1 MGEDTNQIE
10 REIRET
16 RSDLGRNLRELE
28 DRARDLTDWRTHY
41 RKHTGTFVGVAF
53 GVGAGIGLL
62 AVGGR
67 GRRGQH
73 RGEKDD
79 YSRLGYDNSH
89 DPMRPVHPSKVW
101 AGATQTGARAARQF
115 GDTWDQIA
123 EGLLRLASDRA
134 IAFVADLVP
143 GLRDHLERPPARTAT
158 YPSSSR

>member
-1 MGEDTNQIE
+1 VGEDTKQIE

-28 DRARDLTDWRTHY
+28 DRARDMADWRTHY

-62 AVGGR
+62 AVGS
-67 GRRGQH
+67 GRR
-73 RGEKDD
+73 RGSRDD
-79 YSRLGYDNSH
+79 ESRLGFDNSH

-115 GDTWDQIA
+115 GDTWNQIA

-134 IAFVADLVP
+134 LTLVADLVP

>member
-1 MGEDTNQIE
+1 VGEDTNQIE

-28 DRARDLTDWRTHY
+28 DRARDLADWRTHY
-41 RKHTGTFVGVAF
+41 RNHTGTFVGVAF

-62 AVGGR
+62 AIGR
-67 GRRGQH
+67 GRTRG
-73 RGEKDD
+73 RRDE
-79 YSRLGYDNSH
+79 YSRPGFDNSH
-89 DPMRPVHPSKVW
+89 DPMRPVHSSKLW
-101 AGATQTGARAARQF
+101 TGATQTGARAARQF

-134 IAFVADLVP
+134 IAFVADIVP